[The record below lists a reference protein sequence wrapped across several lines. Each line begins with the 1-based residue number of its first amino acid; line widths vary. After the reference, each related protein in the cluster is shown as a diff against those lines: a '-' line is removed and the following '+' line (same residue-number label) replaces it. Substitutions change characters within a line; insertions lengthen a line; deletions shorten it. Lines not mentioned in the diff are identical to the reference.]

1 MRQYAAD
8 QVKVSF
14 TGLDITPGLSEGTF
28 IQEGAV
34 PQLWKVKKNGVG
46 GIVYTFHPGQEGT
59 VSMQILASSKVHTQ
73 LLAIFNSD
81 RLTKSIVGVLLA
93 TDLNTLDVIT
103 WTKARILGRP
113 PWQKGVQLST
123 YSWVFGFE
131 NSITQVFDPDRN
143 VVGA

>member
-28 IQEGAV
+28 IQEGPP

-46 GIVYTFHPGQEGT
+46 GIVYTFHPGQSGT
-59 VSMQILASSKVHTQ
+59 VSLQILSSSKVHAQ

-81 RLTKSIVGVLLA
+81 RLTKSIVGVLLV

-113 PWQKGVQLST
+113 AYQKGVQLTT
-123 YSWVFGFE
+123 YSWIFGFE
-131 NSITQVFDPDRN
+131 NSVTQIFDPDRN